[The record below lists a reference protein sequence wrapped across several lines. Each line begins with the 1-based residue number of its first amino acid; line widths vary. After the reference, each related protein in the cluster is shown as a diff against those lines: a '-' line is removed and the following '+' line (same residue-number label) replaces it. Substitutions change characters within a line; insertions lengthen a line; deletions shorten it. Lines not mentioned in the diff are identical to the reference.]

1 MAEHDS
7 AEQNDAEQN
16 SAEQEGEYNAVPE
29 TVDQDGLKKVEW
41 TFAGHQGQVHAQSW
55 SGEYEPSHV
64 VVLVHGYGEHIGRY
78 DHVAAALVEAG
89 AVVYGLDHMGH
100 GKSEGDR
107 AILSDVDHVVAD
119 VDQLVD
125 VADAAEPTIPL
136 VMIGHSMGGLI
147 ATRYAQTH
155 GDKLAA
161 LVLSGPA
168 IGRSDGLEALLALE
182 EIPDVPLDPTVLS
195 RDDAVGV
202 AYAADPLVWHGSFQR
217 PMLEAMLRGNNQVN
231 EAGSIGDLAL
241 LWVHGADD
249 QLVPLDNSQAG
260 FDVIKGS
267 GLTKAIAYPGARHE
281 IFNETNQ
288 VEVLA
293 DVTNFIEDVVE

>member
-7 AEQNDAEQN
+7 PERK
-16 SAEQEGEYNAVPE
+16 SAEQDEYNAAPE
-29 TVDQDGLKKVEW
+29 PVASDGVKRAEW
-41 TFAGHQGQVHAQSW
+41 TFAGSQGQVHAQSW

-78 DHVAAALVEAG
+78 DHVAAALIHEG

-100 GKSEGDR
+100 GKSDGPR
-107 AILSDVDHVVAD
+107 AILSDVDDVVAD

-168 IGRSDGLEALLALE
+168 IGRADGLEALLAMD

-195 RDDAVGV
+195 RDTTVGDAYV
-202 AYAADPLVWHGSFQR
+202 ADPLVWHGPFQR
-217 PMLEAMLRGNNQVN
+217 PMLEAMLRANHAVN
-231 EAGSIGDLAL
+231 EAGSIDDLPI

-249 QLVPLDNSQAG
+249 QLVPLENSQAG
-260 FDVIKGS
+260 FDIIKGS
-267 GLTKAIAYPGARHE
+267 GEAKAIAYPGAKHE
-281 IFNETNQ
+281 IFNETNRA
-288 VEVLA
+288 EVLA
-293 DVTNFIEDVVE
+293 DVVGFIEEVIE

>member
-1 MAEHDS
+1 MAEH
-7 AEQNDAEQN
+7 EQADRTDQD
-16 SAEQEGEYNAVPE
+16 EYNAAP
-29 TVDQDGLKKVEW
+29 DQVELDGVKRVEW
-41 TFAGHQGQVHAQSW
+41 TFAGSQGLIHAQSW

-78 DHVAAALVEAG
+78 DHVAAALVEEG

-100 GKSEGDR
+100 GKSEGAR
-107 AILSDVDHVVAD
+107 AILSDVDDVVAD

-168 IGRSDGLEALLALE
+168 IGRADGLEALLAMD

-195 RDDAVGV
+195 RDESVGDAYV
-202 AYAADPLVWHGSFQR
+202 ADPLVWHGSFQR
-217 PMLEAMLRGNNQVN
+217 PMLEAMLRANHAVN
-231 EAGSIGDLAL
+231 AAGSIGDLPL

-249 QLVPLDNSQAG
+249 QLVPLENSQAG
-260 FDVIKGS
+260 FDTIKGS
-267 GLTKAIAYPGARHE
+267 GEAKAIAYPGAKHE
-281 IFNETNQ
+281 IFNEINQ
-288 VEVLA
+288 AEVLA
-293 DVTNFIEDVVE
+293 DVASFIEAIVE

>member
-1 MAEHDS
+1 MDEQDS
-7 AEQNDAEQN
+7 EETASADAVKR
-16 SAEQEGEYNAVPE
+16 A
-29 TVDQDGLKKVEW
+29 EW
-41 TFAGHQGQVHAQSW
+41 TFAGSQGQVYAQSW
-55 SGEYEPSHV
+55 SGPYEPSHV

-78 DHVAAALVEAG
+78 DHVAAALIEEG

-100 GKSEGDR
+100 GKSDGDR
-107 AILSDVDHVVAD
+107 AILSDVDDVVAD

-136 VMIGHSMGGLI
+136 IMIGHSMGGLI

-168 IGRSDGLEALLALE
+168 IGRADGLEALLAMDEL
-182 EIPDVPLDPTVLS
+182 PDVPLDPTVLS
-195 RDDAVGV
+195 RDDAVGEDYV
-202 AYAADPLVWHGSFQR
+202 NDPLVWHGPFQR
-217 PMLEAMLRGNNQVN
+217 PMLEAMLRANHAVA
-231 EAGSIGDLAL
+231 EAGSIGDLPL

-249 QLVPLDNSQAG
+249 QLVPLENSQAG
-260 FDVIKGS
+260 FDVIKGDADA
-267 GLTKAIAYPGARHE
+267 KAIAYPGAKHE

-288 VEVLA
+288 AEVFADVAEFIEEVL
-293 DVTNFIEDVVE
+293 

>member
-1 MAEHDS
+1 MAEHDT
-7 AEQNDAEQN
+7 AEQDDAAEYEAEEQ
-16 SAEQEGEYNAVPE
+16 SALP
-29 TVDQDGLKKVEW
+29 DGVKKVEW
-41 TFAGHQGQVHAQSW
+41 TFAGSQGQVHAQSW
-55 SGEYEPSHV
+55 NGEYEPSHV

-78 DHVAAALVEAG
+78 DHVAAALIEGG

-100 GKSEGDR
+100 GRSDGDR
-107 AILSDVDHVVAD
+107 AIVTDFDQVVAD

-136 VMIGHSMGGLI
+136 VMVGHSLGGLI

-155 GDKLAA
+155 GDRLAA

-168 IGRSDGLEALLALE
+168 IGRGDGLEALLALD

-202 AYAADPLVWHGSFQR
+202 EYAADPLVWHGAFQR
-217 PMLEAMLRGNNQVN
+217 PMLEAMLRANHQVN
-231 EAGSIGDLAL
+231 EAGSIGDLPL
-241 LWVHGADD
+241 LWVHGSDD
-249 QLVPLDNSQAG
+249 QLVPIDNSQIG
-260 FDVIKGS
+260 FDTIKGS
-267 GLTKAIAYPGARHE
+267 GLTRAISYPGARHE

-293 DVTNFIEDVVE
+293 DVTAFIE